1 MSRFVVTQMVRWNGS
16 VASLHYAGMT
26 RPLII
31 ADLPGTL
38 PQDPITLI
46 LRTIDTQLSI
56 EYDHPEI
63 T

>member
-1 MSRFVVTQMVRWNGS
+1 MVSLAPIAILVVTQMVRWNGS

-46 LRTIDTQLSI
+46 TAG
-56 EYDHPEI
+56 
-63 T
+63 

>member
-1 MSRFVVTQMVRWNGS
+1 MNEAFRPQM
-16 VASLHYAGMT
+16 AKT
-26 RPLII
+26 RHNISSI
-31 ADLPGTL
+31 MGF
-38 PQDPITLI
+38 